1 MNFLHLANV
10 LSAPNANLNLW
21 PQKVGLEH
29 DDYLRQLFCGG
40 TQSIALRQKQPQEMF
55 CKKRPAACNF
65 FKKKCS
71 GMCFPVV
78 NFPLRTTFVQTT
90 SGRLLILLRDF
101 IFQPFSMIDF
111 ISPPIKDHYIKC
123 ICSKCFREAITK
135 SWIYYQFS
143 TRTVVK
149 NLPPGL

>member
-55 CKKRPAACNF
+55 CKKRPETRNF
-65 FKKKCS
+65 IKKNTLAQVFSCYEFSSKS
-71 GMCFPVV
+71 TLF
-78 NFPLRTTFVQTT
+78 TEH
-90 SGRLLILLRDF
+90 LRDF